1 MTRPSRHALFT
12 TAVLLLSA
20 AVARPDMVSEK
31 GREIFQA
38 HKGAVVT
45 VEVVVKMKF
54 SMPGMGSQE
63 DESKTEVTGTVISP
77 DGLTIVSLSE
87 TDPTSL
93 IKNMMAGQAGMENM
107 QMETEIRDVKILTDD
122 GGEISA
128 EIILRDKDLDM
139 ALVRPTEKP
148 AEPMEHISLDNPGVP
163 DYLDEIITINRLG
176 KVARRAHAVSVERI
190 HAIVTKPRT
199 FYLPGNDP
207 TQSGLGSPAFTLDGK
222 LIGILLLR
230 SIKNTGGSA
239 SNMLGGMQDNM
250 MGIIIPTADIQD
262 AASQAPPLE

>member
-1 MTRPSRHALFT
+1 MTCPTRYARLTCLCFLLVAV
-12 TAVLLLSA
+12 TAHTDEVG
-20 AVARPDMVSEK
+20 EK

-38 HKGAVVT
+38 HKSAVVT

-63 DESKTEVTGTVISP
+63 DESKSEVTGTVISP

-87 TDPTSL
+87 TDPSAL

-107 QMETEIRDVKILTDD
+107 QMETEIRDVKILTVD
-122 GGEISA
+122 GGEIPA

-139 ALVRPTEKP
+139 AFIRPSEKP
-148 AEPMEHISLDNPGVP
+148 ADPMDFVSLDNPGEP
-163 DYLDEIITINRLG
+163 DYLDEFITINRLG
-176 KVARRAHAVSVERI
+176 KVARRVHALSVERI

-222 LIGILLLR
+222 LIGIFLLR

-239 SNMLGGMQDNM
+239 MGMLGGMQDNV

-262 AASQAPPLE
+262 AASQAPPMD